1 MDAIMNNR
9 SLAKEGIR
17 ELRSQSLCWVT
28 RSTLAGHAGLAPTRP
43 WAADRPVSIALS
55 RRALRGQA

>member
-17 ELRSQSLCWVT
+17 ELRSKSLCWVKVKEDT
-28 RSTLAGHAGLAPTRP
+28 DNAFGDLTIWCYPEDSSGSFREE
-43 WAADRPVSIALS
+43 
-55 RRALRGQA
+55 